1 MVQVSWANAKRRTK
15 YTTDQLTGEENFRL
29 CDAGHPV
36 FVHFDNDVMAV
47 NIDRVLSVMK
57 NKIKKTRQQ
66 IKSVKDKQV

>member
-1 MVQVSWANAKRRTK
+1 M
-15 YTTDQLTGEENFRL
+15 
-29 CDAGHPV
+29 

-66 IKSVKDKQV
+66 IKLVKDKQV